1 MRHSFTTLFG
11 VMLGVGVCT
20 TIVMLSGNPEGF
32 LNIPSLMVVV
42 GGTLAAT
49 LIKFPGR
56 QIVAALR
63 AASALVARNAVESPQ
78 ELLQLA
84 QRLAAVSRQHGVL
97 ALEAQKVANPFFRK
111 GVQMC
116 ADQIPLEKIRRV
128 LLEEMELA
136 AERDEQGQKVFRGI
150 ADSAP
155 AFGIIGTV
163 VGLVE
168 LLSHMEDPHRIGPA
182 MALALLTTLYGALI
196 AHLAAI
202 PIADR
207 LEAMSLY
214 ERMNKML
221 IIEGVVAIY
230 EGQHPVMMRD
240 MLEPYVAAQQGD
252 GVENTPRRERRASGK
267 NERAA

>member
-1 MRHSFTTLFG
+1 MRHSFTSVLG
-11 VMLGVGVCT
+11 IMLGITVCI
-20 TIVMLSGNPEGF
+20 TIVAMSGNPWGF
-32 LNIPSLMVVV
+32 FSFSSMVIVV
-42 GGTLAAT
+42 GGTAAAT

-56 QIVAALR
+56 QIHAAWR
-63 AASALVARNAVESPQ
+63 AATSLLGKNALESPQ
-78 ELLQLA
+78 QLLQLA
-84 QRLAAVSRQHGVL
+84 QRLSAVARQHGVL

-116 ADQIPLEKIRRV
+116 SDQAPLEKIRRV

-163 VGLVE
+163 VGLVD
-168 LLSHMEDPHRIGPA
+168 LLSHMDDPFRLGPA

-196 AHLAAI
+196 AHLVAS

-221 IIEGVVAIY
+221 IIESVSAIH
-230 EGQHPVMMRD
+230 EGQHPRMMQE
-240 MLEPYVAAQQGD
+240 MLASYASQTEEKSDEEEP
-252 GVENTPRRERRASGK
+252 PRRRQAGSRR
-267 NERAA
+267 

>member
-1 MRHSFTTLFG
+1 MRHSFTTIFG
-11 VMLGVGVCT
+11 IILGVGVCIS
-20 TIVMLSGNPEGF
+20 IVMLSGNPSGF
-32 LNIPSLMVVV
+32 LNIPSLVVVV

-56 QIVAALR
+56 QISAALR
-63 AASALVARNAVESPQ
+63 AAVALVARNAVESPQ
-78 ELLQLA
+78 QLLQLA

-111 GVQMC
+111 GIQMC
-116 ADQIPLEKIRRV
+116 ADQISLDKVRRV
-128 LLEEMELA
+128 LLEEMEMA

-163 VGLVE
+163 VGLVD
-168 LLSHMEDPHRIGPA
+168 LLGHMDDPYRLGPA
-182 MALALLTTLYGALI
+182 MAIALLTTLYGALI
-196 AHLAAI
+196 AHLVAL

-221 IIEGVVAIY
+221 IIEGVAAIY
-230 EGQHPVMMRD
+230 EGQHPVVMRD
-240 MLEPYVAAQQGD
+240 MLAPYVVTQSEEIEPAQ
-252 GVENTPRRERRASGK
+252 PRRSWRLGGGK
-267 NERAA
+267 